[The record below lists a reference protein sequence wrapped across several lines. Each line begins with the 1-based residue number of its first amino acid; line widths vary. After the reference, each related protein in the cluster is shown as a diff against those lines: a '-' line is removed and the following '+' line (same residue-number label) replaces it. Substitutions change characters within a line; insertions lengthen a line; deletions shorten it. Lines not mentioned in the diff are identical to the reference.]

1 VIYAVTSS
9 HGVGVC
15 LKLCIGGRRL
25 LLLKVSFT
33 VSLGGEMEKGMKM
46 LVDVSD
52 LQEKQRV
59 DQSLNT
65 Q

>member
-1 VIYAVTSS
+1 
-9 HGVGVC
+9 

-25 LLLKVSFT
+25 PLLKVSFA
-33 VSLGGEMEKGMKM
+33 VSLGGEMEKGMEM

-59 DQSLNT
+59 GQSLNT